1 MYDSFDNT
9 YQVRLNTST
18 FNFNNHW
25 WCLISTAILIGND
38 CEYLVD
44 SFFSGHNRN
53 WFPVENYVSWR
64 QNSKFIFGTTSTSVF
79 VLLLLVQL
87 LFFSHWIM
95 LFLTHTETAFVRCY
109 CDQEC
114 CIPLDNPSFL
124 CSYLPQHEFSSSPS
138 YPFIYFLITVLK
150 LNTLLDPVRRAD
162 DKWRVITS
170 FFPPKGPGS

>member
-1 MYDSFDNT
+1 MMPNINSNT
-9 YQVRLNTST
+9 
-18 FNFNNHW
+18 HW
-25 WCLISTAILIGND
+25 KWLWIFGWFF
-38 CEYLVD
+38 
-44 SFFSGHNRN
+44 FFSGHNRN